1 MISCQILTEKLLKI
15 DQNIYLL
22 KMNKIPLK
30 IKDLMLVVLL
40 KKLQLILKYQPFMV
54 KLLKIKLY

>member
-1 MISCQILTEKLLKI
+1 MLGCQVLTEKLLKI
-15 DQNIYLL
+15 DQNIHLL

-30 IKDLMLVVLL
+30 IKDLIIVVLL

>member
-1 MISCQILTEKLLKI
+1 MLSCQVLTEKLLKI